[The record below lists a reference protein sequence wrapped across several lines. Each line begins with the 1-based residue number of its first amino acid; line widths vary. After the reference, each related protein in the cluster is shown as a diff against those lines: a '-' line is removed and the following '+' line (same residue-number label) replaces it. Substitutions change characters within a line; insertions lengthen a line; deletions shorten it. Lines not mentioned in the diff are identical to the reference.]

1 MGELDIA
8 DILPI
13 VCSCEFALCVY
24 YARAVLMR
32 TLRSA
37 RLQRAEQVVAHS
49 QSLPQR
55 LLLLLTVFVSS
66 SSMRSSSSSCCCNNS
81 GSSSSSHGMRSI
93 SRCSAADLLNA
104 EHRRSGTAAQ
114 TLPAGSARQHVSKPR
129 PQQIPGPQR
138 RRVLHRIHAVTL
150 SNFERALFPL
160 SVATISV
167 DESYAQSV
175 AVISNFIAVLIQVV
189 LLPDSISDS
198 GCTGASVVDNDISAS
213 NSGSNK

>member
-1 MGELDIA
+1 MQSIVAVAQPRRLYPLA
-8 DILPI
+8 LPG
-13 VCSCEFALCVY
+13 SASQS
-24 YARAVLMR
+24 YARSRYPVLNGGVFCTAS
-32 TLRSA
+32 TLR
-37 RLQRAEQVVAHS
+37 
-49 QSLPQR
+49 
-55 LLLLLTVFVSS
+55 
-66 SSMRSSSSSCCCNNS
+66 
-81 GSSSSSHGMRSI
+81 
-93 SRCSAADLLNA
+93 LNF
-104 EHRRSGTAAQ
+104 
-114 TLPAGSARQHVSKPR
+114 L
-129 PQQIPGPQR
+129 
-138 RRVLHRIHAVTL
+138 L